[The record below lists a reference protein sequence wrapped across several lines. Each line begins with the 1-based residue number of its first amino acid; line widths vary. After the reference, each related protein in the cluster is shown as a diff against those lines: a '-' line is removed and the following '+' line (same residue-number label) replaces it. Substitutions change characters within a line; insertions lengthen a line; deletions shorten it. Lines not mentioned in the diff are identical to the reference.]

1 MMESDRAYEE
11 VTNAARFLSALIG
24 KTVAVMLAHHSQ
36 TGHESINGVLIHVF
50 ADSLVLAQHNNEQL
64 IFYQAIAVVQESA
77 ESSQDF
83 LANVVKVQGAAASEY
98 ETLGKYIG
106 E

>member
-1 MMESDRAYEE
+1 MDSDRGAGE
-11 VTNAARFLSALIG
+11 VPGTARFLSALIG
-24 KTVAVMLAHHSQ
+24 KTVAVTLVNHSQ
-36 TGHESINGVLIHVF
+36 TGHELISGVLTHVF

-64 IFYQAIAVVQESA
+64 IFNHAIAVVQERV
-77 ESSQDF
+77 ESSQEF
-83 LANVVKVQGAAASEY
+83 LANVVKVQGAATSEY

>member
-1 MMESDRAYEE
+1 MENDRAADDISSA
-11 VTNAARFLSALIG
+11 VRFLSALIG
-24 KTVAVMLAHHSQ
+24 KTVAVTLVNHNQA
-36 TGHESINGVLIHVF
+36 GHESISGVLTHVF
-50 ADSLVLAQHNNEQL
+50 ADSIVLAQHSNEQL
-64 IFYQAIAVVQESA
+64 IFIHAIASVQERA
-77 ESSQDF
+77 ESSQEF

>member
-1 MMESDRAYEE
+1 MENDRAADE
-11 VTNAARFLSALIG
+11 VPGAARFLSTLIG
-24 KTVAVMLAHHSQ
+24 KTVAVTLVSHSQ
-36 TGHESINGVLIHVF
+36 IGHESISGVLTHVY
-50 ADSLVLAQHNNEQL
+50 ADSIVVAQHTNEQL
-64 IFYQAIAVVQESA
+64 IFTHAIAAVQGHA
-77 ESSQDF
+77 ESSQEF